1 MGAPFRGEAAAYAR
15 PPSNTMFAT
24 FGIAA
29 KTKQIVLKE
38 IRARW
43 GELPVPGDHAER
55 AAAPRS
61 KITATLTVM
70 PR

>member
-1 MGAPFRGEAAAYAR
+1 
-15 PPSNTMFAT
+15 MFAT
-24 FGIAA
+24 SGIAA